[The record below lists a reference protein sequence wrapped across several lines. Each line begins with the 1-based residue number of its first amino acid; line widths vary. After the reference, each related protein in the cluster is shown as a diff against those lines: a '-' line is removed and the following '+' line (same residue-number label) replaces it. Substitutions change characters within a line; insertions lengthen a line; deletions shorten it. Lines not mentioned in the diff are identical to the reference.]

1 MYCPN
6 SGCPHAQRTGEPAEY
21 REGIT
26 ECQDCG
32 STLVDARP
40 ETEPLEQDEHEELV
54 PVFEITNA
62 ALVPFVESLL
72 TSAGIPYFIKG
83 ERVQD
88 FFGWGRLAVGFS
100 LIAGPPVVYVEPG
113 RAEEAR
119 ELLADVKS
127 APENEGEPS
136 VDEDPEP
143 PA

>member
-6 SGCPHAQRTGEPAEY
+6 PDCPHTQRTGESAEY
-21 REGIT
+21 QEGIT
-26 ECQDCG
+26 KCQDCG
-32 STLVDARP
+32 TTLTEARP
-40 ETEPLEQDEHEELV
+40 EVEPPEERELV

-100 LIAGPPVVYVEPG
+100 LIAGPPVVYVEPD

-127 APENEGEPS
+127 APENDGEPS
-136 VDEDPEP
+136 VDEDTES